1 MENSFELEIDKY
13 EISVDIIMG
22 QENTIA
28 IYFRVIRLETV
39 NWLFALNAKRY
50 YCKHTN
56 IMIGIVD

>member
-1 MENSFELEIDKY
+1 
-13 EISVDIIMG
+13 MG

>member
-1 MENSFELEIDKY
+1 MENCFELEIDKY

-28 IYFRVIRLETV
+28 IYFRVSRLETV
-39 NWLFALNAKRY
+39 NWLFALNTKRY

-56 IMIGIVD
+56 VMIAS

>member
-28 IYFRVIRLETV
+28 IYFRVSRLEREKR
-39 NWLFALNAKRY
+39 LFALNAKRY

-56 IMIGIVD
+56 VMIAL